1 MEPAE
6 AFGRA
11 LRSRRLEAEMTQEK
25 LALDAGLARVY
36 ISWIENGKKQPTFG
50 TMLKLACALGCSA
63 KELVD
68 EAETLLLKHTDVC

>member
-11 LRSRRLEAEMTQEK
+11 LRNRRLEAEMTQEK

-36 ISWIENGKKQPTFG
+36 ISWIETGKKQPTFS
-50 TMLKLACALGCSA
+50 TMLKLAFALGCSA

-68 EAETLLLKHTDVC
+68 DAETLLAK

>member
-36 ISWIENGKKQPTFG
+36 ISWIENGKKQPTFS
-50 TMLKLACALGCSA
+50 TMLKLAGALGCSA

-68 EAETLLLKHTDVC
+68 EAETLLLKHPGVS